1 MSRELNCNSCKK
13 HMATLR
19 DASVRKGM
27 VVYCPSCDL
36 DRTRME
42 ISHYM
47 HKRCKEWDERY
58 EEMKRKELGDV

>member
-27 VVYCPSCDL
+27 VVYCESCD
-36 DRTRME
+36 
-42 ISHYM
+42 
-47 HKRCKEWDERY
+47 KGKGEWDSPGSSYCPPEFISTLFGG
-58 EEMKRKELGDV
+58 KLK